1 MNNNQDNAALV
12 EKIAAKILQD
22 IEDEEKAEAEKAA
35 QEKLNS
41 KFGGVINEAFRV
53 SMAAKFWNNFK

>member
-1 MNNNQDNAALV
+1 FL
-12 EKIAAKILQD
+12 EKIAEKILQD
-22 IEDEEKAEAEKAA
+22 IEDKERAEAEKAA
-35 QEKLNS
+35 QERLNS